1 MFRVYANKFDIARL
15 RSKVKAC
22 KSLKQQHIAGLCGE
36 HPVTMYLKLS
46 GKRKMLIEQYNFIER
61 MLSEAA
67 E

>member
-22 KSLKQQHIAGLCGE
+22 NSLKQQDIAVLCGE

-46 GKRKMLIEQYNFIER
+46 GKRPMLIEQYDFIER